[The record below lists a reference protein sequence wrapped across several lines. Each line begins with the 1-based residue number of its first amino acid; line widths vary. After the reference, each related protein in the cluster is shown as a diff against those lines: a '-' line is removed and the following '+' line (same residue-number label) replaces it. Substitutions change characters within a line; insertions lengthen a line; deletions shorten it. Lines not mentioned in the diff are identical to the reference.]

1 MTFARYKIPRKRPCI
16 YLKPILPYITIRI
29 LAFKENYSSKEKVEG
44 GKSISPITWY
54 MCVNS
59 LSSPVLS
66 EGETT

>member
-1 MTFARYKIPRKRPCI
+1 M
-16 YLKPILPYITIRI
+16 RI

-66 EGETT
+66 EGETI